1 MTAALADTDLPL
13 LKILSD
19 PEHAIHL
26 KKLRQR
32 IAFRWS
38 NASIISAFQQWAN
51 TVSAEKQ
58 RTAAMAAGERAAAA
72 GSWTSGFLLGPH
84 RAGSYSN
91 KVAAQMVKALTKRRE
106 PSLTVL
112 SEVDHG
118 FNLAQTLSG
127 QGDGS
132 GRLD

>member
-32 IAFRWS
+32 LAFRWS
-38 NASIISAFQQWAN
+38 NASIISAFQQWAH

-72 GSWTSGFLLGPH
+72 GSWTSGWTKVDWTRVNLGSFWL
-84 RAGSYSN
+84 R
-91 KVAAQMVKALTKRRE
+91 
-106 PSLTVL
+106 
-112 SEVDHG
+112 
-118 FNLAQTLSG
+118 
-127 QGDGS
+127 
-132 GRLD
+132 GRNDA